1 MTLAVGFFGM
11 AESDLEWHDGGVRMQ
26 RVHSKKLT
34 WNELCSLLET
44 RSLEV
49 HGEWV
54 EGLSSAG
61 VAGCQ
66 FVEVAV
72 DTDTGV
78 ITVEKIVAVAD
89 CGLIL
94 NRLTTENQVNGAVL
108 QGISYALFEDRIMDP
123 LTGTMINPNYEDYKI
138 LGAMET
144 PEIEVI
150 LFDEAERGVIGI
162 GEPPTVPTSGAIAN
176 AVYNAT
182 GVRLRSLPMTPDKML
197 AAREKQEKDG

>member
-1 MTLAVGFFGM
+1 M
-11 AESDLEWHDGGVRMQ
+11 APRQ
-26 RVHSKKLT
+26 RAQARRAGKKLT
-34 WNELCSLLET
+34 WSDLCSLLET

-49 HGEWV
+49 HGKWV

-66 FVEVAV
+66 FAEVAV

-108 QGISYALFEDRIMDP
+108 QGISYALLEDRIMDP
-123 LTGTMINPNYEDYKI
+123 ITGTVINPNYENYKI

-150 LFDEAERGVIGI
+150 FFDEPQRGVIGI
-162 GEPPTVPTSGAIAN
+162 GEPPTIPTSGAVAN

-197 AAREKQEKDG
+197 AALAAAEKEG